1 MATVGTRAARR
12 RSLRTW
18 APALPVL
25 AGLLVLL
32 APERVGL
39 ALGGLLGIGFVLVV
53 SRSPVPALLAFPAV
67 LPFQLLLL
75 ALLLRL
81 GVPAGAVR
89 ALGFWKEA
97 VAGGLVVA
105 AISRARATGARIDA
119 IDVVA
124 ALFVLNGLVY
134 RIAPGV
140 LTPGVAVPDANTLN
154 LALRGNVLLVVL
166 FAAARHLDVGDEV
179 RARFVRV
186 VVATG
191 AAVAA
196 IGVLETL
203 LSSAWNRF
211 AVQTVGVPAY
221 KAEILNAINFNP
233 NDIRVYT
240 RIGGRVVVRI
250 GSVFFSQISLGLFL
264 VIVLAVA
271 LELLARQRG
280 PRWVA
285 IATPAIGAALLLTQT
300 RAAILA
306 AGLCVVLA
314 LRPAPGRETAARER
328 VGIALAGVFALLIPL
343 AVSAGLGS
351 RALDS
356 LTERDQ
362 STIEHENRTSE
373 AFDRLVHR
381 PLGSGLGTT
390 SEVAR
395 RQGSTISGAGEDY
408 YLDLGN
414 ETGVQSALLF
424 IALTVLCL
432 AVLQR
437 RTHAPDG
444 QPIEAAWRGALA
456 ALALAA
462 LVHPV
467 WFDQILAWPFWI
479 GVGLA
484 VGPPRGPL
492 STSLARY
499 PDPPAT

>member
-1 MATVGTRAARR
+1 VVAALVVLLQPERVGVA
-12 RSLRTW
+12 
-18 APALPVL
+18 L
-25 AGLLVLL
+25 AGLL
-32 APERVGL
+32 
-39 ALGGLLGIGFVLVV
+39 GIAFVLAVA
-53 SRSPVPALLAFPAV
+53 RSPIPALLAFPAL
-67 LPFQLLLL
+67 LPFQQMAL

-81 GVPAGAVR
+81 GAPAGAVR

-97 VAGGLVVA
+97 VAAGLVVA
-105 AISRARATGARIDA
+105 AIGRAHARGARIDA

-124 ALFVLNGLVY
+124 ALFVLNGLLY
-134 RIAPGV
+134 RLAPGV
-140 LTPGVAVPDANTLN
+140 LTPGVAVPDSNTLN
-154 LALRGNVLLVVL
+154 LALRGNILLVVL

-179 RARFVRV
+179 RDRFTRIVL
-186 VVATG
+186 ATG
-191 AAVAA
+191 AVVAA
-196 IGVLETL
+196 IGLLETVF
-203 LSSAWNRF
+203 STWWNRF
-211 AVQTVGVPAY
+211 AVQTLGIPTY
-221 KAEILNAINFNP
+221 KAEVLNAINFNP

-250 GSVFFSQISLGLFL
+250 GSVFFSQISLALFL
-264 VIVLAVA
+264 VVILAVA
-271 LELLARQRG
+271 LEHLARQRG
-280 PRWVA
+280 PRWTA
-285 IATPAIGAALLLTQT
+285 IATPVIGVALLLTQT
-300 RAAILA
+300 RGAIVA
-306 AGLCVVLA
+306 AGLVVVLA
-314 LRPAPGRETAARER
+314 LRPAAGRGTESRER
-328 VGIALAGVFALLIPL
+328 VGIALAGVLVLLIPL
-343 AVSAGLGS
+343 ALSAGLGT

-356 LTERDQ
+356 LTDRDQ
-362 STIEHENRTSE
+362 SSLEHENRTSE
-373 AFDRLVHR
+373 AFDRLLHR

-414 ETGVQSALLF
+414 ETGVQSAVLF
-424 IALTVLCL
+424 ATLTVLCL

-437 RTHAPDG
+437 RTRAPDG

-492 STSLARY
+492 SASVARY
-499 PDPPAT
+499 PDPPAN

>member
-1 MATVGTRAARR
+1 VVAALVVLLQPERVGVA
-12 RSLRTW
+12 
-18 APALPVL
+18 L
-25 AGLLVLL
+25 AGLLGIAFVLL
-32 APERVGL
+32 VAR
-39 ALGGLLGIGFVLVV
+39 
-53 SRSPVPALLAFPAV
+53 RPVPALLAFPAL
-67 LPFQLLLL
+67 LPFQLLVL

-81 GVPAGAVR
+81 GAPAGAVR
-89 ALGFWKEA
+89 ALGFWKEG
-97 VAGGLVVA
+97 VAAGLVVA
-105 AISRARATGARIDA
+105 AVSRARATGARIDA

-140 LTPGVAVPDANTLN
+140 LTPGVAVPDSNTLN

-166 FAAARHLDVGDEV
+166 FAAARHLDVGSEV
-179 RARFVRV
+179 KERFARV
-186 VVATG
+186 VLATG

-196 IGVLETL
+196 IGLVETVF
-203 LSSAWNRF
+203 SSWWNHF
-211 AVQTVGVPAY
+211 AVHTIGIPAY
-221 KAEILNAINFNP
+221 KAEILNAISFNP

-240 RIGGRVVVRI
+240 RIGGRIVVRI

-264 VIVLAVA
+264 VLVLAVA

-280 PRWVA
+280 PRWTA
-285 IATPAIGAALLLTQT
+285 IATPMIGVALLLTQT
-300 RAAILA
+300 RAAIVV

-314 LRPAPGRETAARER
+314 LRPAPGRGTEARER
-328 VGIALAGVFALLIPL
+328 VGIALAGVFVLLIPL
-343 AVSAGLGS
+343 ALSAGLAT

-356 LTERDQ
+356 LTGRDQ
-362 STIEHENRTSE
+362 SSVEHENRTSE
-373 AFDRLVHR
+373 AFDRLLHR

-414 ETGVQSALLF
+414 ETGVQSAILF
-424 IALTVLCL
+424 ATLTVLCV

-437 RTHAPDG
+437 RTRAPDG
-444 QPIEAAWRGALA
+444 TPMEAAWRGALV

-492 STSLARY
+492 SASLARY